1 MIVRFLDNRDYASC
15 INVIESQKSVI
26 KKRYNED
33 YRYWITPLPGW
44 LHSTPYEKLKGS
56 FLELDKKLVGY
67 FYNEKLISFAGLI
80 CYPQSDVGI
89 YTYRIT
95 NTSSVEFDSDKV
107 YTEKTK
113 FLFKWAES
121 KGKRNIFSTSH
132 PKISLHSKYITDN
145 DEYLQKYNFSVIESY
160 GPNEFPTN
168 AWHLEIMEFSSYP
181 FQTDIISWSF

>member
-1 MIVRFLDNRDYASC
+1 MIVRFLDNGDYASC
-15 INVIESQKSVI
+15 INVIESQKNI
-26 KKRYNED
+26 IEKRYNED

-56 FLELDKKLVGY
+56 FLNLDKKLVGY
-67 FYNEKLISFAGLI
+67 FFNKELISFAGLI

-95 NTSSVEFDSDKV
+95 NTNSAGFDSNKV

-121 KGKRNIFSTSH
+121 KGKRNIFSTNH
-132 PKISLHSKYITDN
+132 PKISLHSKYITEN
-145 DEYLQKYNFSVIESY
+145 NKYLQKYNFSVIKRY
-160 GPNEFPTN
+160 GANEFPTN

-181 FQTDIISWSF
+181 FQTDITSWSF